1 VTGDEILALD
11 AVAIA
16 EAVRGGRLRAR
27 EVAEASL
34 AAITAR
40 DEELNCFTRVLE
52 DEALAAADAVDR
64 RVAAGEDAGP
74 LAGVPFAAKNLF
86 DIAGVTTLAGSKIL
100 AGNAPAERDATVV
113 ARLRAA
119 GAVLVGA
126 TNMDEFA
133 YGFVTENAHYGVTRN
148 PHDRARV
155 AGGSSGG
162 SAAAVAAGMVPLALG
177 SDTNGSIRVPAA
189 FCGVYGL
196 KPTYGRVSRAGAFL
210 FAASLDHVGPF
221 ARSVR
226 DLAVVFDVLQG
237 PDQRDPVCS
246 RRLVELVAGELGWG
260 ASGLS
265 SRRLRVGVLG
275 GYFGPDRGGGGQPEV
290 FAAVERV
297 ARAVGASEV
306 VEIEGVELARTAA
319 FLITAVEGGN
329 LHLDRLRTRP
339 GDFDPAV
346 VERLMAGALAPAG
359 WYVQAQ
365 RYRRVF
371 QERVRRVFERFDVL
385 LAPAT
390 PCPAIR
396 IGQKTIEF
404 DGQEIPARANLGMY
418 TQPISFIGL
427 PVVTVPV
434 VEDGKLPVGVQ
445 VIGAPYKEGL
455 AIQAGLA
462 VQANAPSAPVG
473 GL

>member
-1 VTGDEILALD
+1 MTQAEILGLD

-27 EVAEASL
+27 DVAEASL
-34 AAITAR
+34 DAIQDQNKA
-40 DEELNCFTRVLE
+40 LNCFTRVLE
-52 DEALAAADAVDR
+52 DEALTAADAVDR
-64 RVAAGEDAGP
+64 RLASGEDVGP

-100 AGNAPAERDATVV
+100 ADDEPARDATVV
-113 ARLRAA
+113 ERLRRA

-148 PHDRARV
+148 PHDRERV

-210 FAASLDHVGPF
+210 FAASLDTVGPF
-221 ARSVR
+221 ARSTR

-237 PDQRDPVCS
+237 HDARDPVCS
-246 RRLVELVAGELGWG
+246 RRAIEPVIPRLEDGIAG
-260 ASGLS
+260 
-265 SRRLRVGVLG
+265 LRIGVLG
-275 GYFGPDRGGGGQPEV
+275 GYFGESGGGAREV
-290 FAAVERV
+290 FAAVDR
-297 ARAVGASEV
+297 AAQAVGVSEV
-306 VEIEGVELARTAA
+306 VELADVELARTAA

-329 LHLDRLRTRP
+329 LHLERLRSRQ

-346 VERLMAGALAPAG
+346 VERLMAGALAPAA

-365 RYRRVF
+365 RFRRVF
-371 QERVRRVFERFDVL
+371 RDQVRAMFERFDVL
-385 LAPAT
+385 LAPVA
-390 PCPAIR
+390 PCAAIKV
-396 IGQKTIEF
+396 GQKTIQF
-404 DGQEIPARANLGMY
+404 GGKEIPARANLGMY

-434 VEDGKLPVGVQ
+434 LEPGKLPLGVQ
-445 VIGAPYKEGL
+445 VIGAPYTEADVL
-455 AIQAGLA
+455 RVARELERSL
-462 VQANAPSAPVG
+462 SAR
-473 GL
+473 

>member
-1 VTGDEILALD
+1 MRYEEILALD

-16 EAVRGGRLRAR
+16 EAVRGRKFSAR
-27 EVAEASL
+27 EAVEASL

-40 DEELNCFTRVLE
+40 DGKLNCFTKVLE
-52 DEALAAADAVDR
+52 AEALAEADAVDR
-64 RVAAGEDAGP
+64 RVSAGEDAGP

-100 AGNAPAERDATVV
+100 AGNPPAQQDATAV

-133 YGFVTENAHYGVTRN
+133 YGFVTENAHHGVTRN
-148 PHDRARV
+148 PHDTERV

-162 SAAAVAAGMVPLALG
+162 SAAAVAARMVPLALG

-196 KPTYGRVSRAGAFL
+196 KPTYGRVSRAGAFP
-210 FAASLDHVGPF
+210 FVASLDHVGPF
-221 ARSVR
+221 AKSTR
-226 DLAVVFDVLQG
+226 DLAAVFDVLQG
-237 PDQRDPVCS
+237 PDERDPV
-246 RRLVELVAGELGWG
+246 
-260 ASGLS
+260 S
-265 SRRLRVGVLG
+265 SRRPGEPVSGALKHGAKGLRVGLLG
-275 GYFGPDRGGGGQPEV
+275 GYFAKGGSPEV

-297 ARAVGASEV
+297 TKTVGASEV
-306 VEIEGVELARTAA
+306 VEIDGVELARTAA
-319 FLITAVEGGN
+319 FLITAAEGGN

-346 VERLMAGALAPAG
+346 VERLMAGALVPSA

-365 RYRRVF
+365 RYRRIF
-371 QERVRRVFERFDVL
+371 QQRMRKVFERFDIL

-390 PCPAIR
+390 PCPAIK
-396 IGQKTIEF
+396 IGQKTIAF
-404 DGQEIPARANLGMY
+404 GGQEIPARANLGMY
-418 TQPISFIGL
+418 TQPISFLGL

-434 VEDGKLPVGVQ
+434 IDPGKLPLGVQ
-445 VIGAPYKEGL
+445 LIGAPYSEAAL
-455 AIQAGLA
+455 LQVAGTIL
-462 VQANAPSAPVG
+462 
-473 GL
+473 

>member
-1 VTGDEILALD
+1 MTQAEILALD

-16 EAVRGGRLRAR
+16 EAVRGGGLRAR
-27 EVAEASL
+27 DVAEASL
-34 AAITAR
+34 GAIR
-40 DEELNCFTRVLE
+40 DQNKALNCFTRVFE
-52 DEALAAADAVDR
+52 DEALAAADVVD
-64 RVAAGEDAGP
+64 AHIQAGKHVGP
-74 LAGVPFAAKNLF
+74 LAGVPFVAKNLF

-100 AGNAPAERDATVV
+100 AGNAPATRDATVV
-113 ARLRAA
+113 ERLRRA

-148 PHDRARV
+148 PHDRERV

-210 FAASLDHVGPF
+210 FAASLDSVGPF
-221 ARSVR
+221 ARSTR
-226 DLAVVFDVLQG
+226 DLAAVFDVLQG
-237 PDQRDPVCS
+237 HDERDPV
-246 RRLVELVAGELGWG
+246 
-260 ASGLS
+260 S
-265 SRRLRVGVLG
+265 SRGTPEPVTPWLEDGIAGLRIGVLG
-275 GYFGPDRGGGGQPEV
+275 GYFAGGGVPEV
-290 FAAVERV
+290 FAAVERA

-306 VEIEGVELARTAA
+306 VELEDVELARTAA

-329 LHLDRLRTRP
+329 LHLERLRSRP
-339 GDFDPAV
+339 RDFDPAV
-346 VERLMAGALAPAG
+346 VERLMAGAIAPAA

-365 RYRRVF
+365 RFRRVF
-371 QERVRRVFERFDVL
+371 RDQVRTVFERFDVL

-390 PCPAIR
+390 PCAAIKV
-396 IGQKTIEF
+396 GQKTIEF
-404 DGQEIPARANLGMY
+404 GGKEIPARANLGMY

-427 PVVTVPV
+427 PVVTIPV
-434 VEDGKLPVGVQ
+434 LEPDELPLGVQ
-445 VIGAPYKEGL
+445 VIGAPYKEADVVRVARELEVRSGVW
-455 AIQAGLA
+455 A
-462 VQANAPSAPVG
+462 
-473 GL
+473 